1 MLSKLFQGIFAA
13 SGTPVVSIGN
23 FLLCIGISLLC
34 GLVLALAS
42 AYRSRP
48 SKSFLVCLSLLPAT
62 VCVVIMLV
70 NGNVGTAVAVAGAFS
85 LIRFRSAPGTA
96 KEIAALFLAMGA
108 GLIAGMGYLGY
119 AVLFSLTLAAA
130 VIALER
136 FDFGLTRK
144 NALRRTLRVTM
155 PEDLNYADALSPV
168 LALYT
173 REATLAQVKTT
184 AMGSLYRLTYQITLK
199 DGTDEKALIDA
210 LRCRNGNLEV
220 MLATPEGGGSEL

>member
-1 MLSKLFQGIFAA
+1 
-13 SGTPVVSIGN
+13 
-23 FLLCIGISLLC
+23 
-34 GLVLALAS
+34 
-42 AYRSRP
+42 
-48 SKSFLVCLSLLPAT
+48 
-62 VCVVIMLV
+62 MLV